1 MAPIS
6 RALGNATRVPGD
18 AKLSVMCAEAL
29 GEPLDLAGK
38 SFTLKPLVVARLF
51 AEITACL
58 IVVALPVVAALP
70 VHKYHIAPTTMAA
83 LILLAVAAAC
93 LLPSYGFITYK
104 VAVDDE
110 QGLKLLSAFK
120 KQLVEWTEITSLGL
134 KTSFG
139 WRRYVISTTG
149 ESATFP
155 IWLGNV
161 QDLVATIRS
170 RLPERGMSE
179 AARQRVFQQHPVGLV
194 MQVAKLGVTVIFI
207 ALFWYFFATLIKSAR
222 HEPLDVA
229 IILGACLVLT
239 ALMLWRIWLIASM
252 PRRVEVQNDGLHLS
266 TWFVERKPVLWA
278 ETRKVNAPPLLLP
291 DGTLLKTP
299 VGWFLLSADLESFD
313 ELQFEVDRHLAVY
326 EEPALKQFQPKASE
340 QKSPV
345 QELPRHGNRKPGG
358 SKGADTAPE
367 GPAGSTPDKGGTDQ
381 SKPKRGKR
389 KKPKS

>member
-6 RALGNATRVPGD
+6 RALGNAAGVPGD

-38 SFTLKPLVVARLF
+38 SFILKPLVVARLF

-70 VHKYHIAPTTMAA
+70 VHKYQIAPTTMAA
-83 LILLAVAAAC
+83 LILLAVGAAC
-93 LLPSYGFITYK
+93 LLPSYGFVTYK
-104 VAVDDE
+104 VSVDDDE
-110 QGLKLLSAFK
+110 GLKLLSAFK
-120 KQLVEWTEITSLGL
+120 KQLVEWNEITSLGL

-155 IWLGNV
+155 IWLSNV
-161 QDLVATIRS
+161 QELVATIRS

-194 MQVAKLGVTVIFI
+194 MQIAKLGVTVIFI
-207 ALFWYFFATLIKSAR
+207 ALFWYFFTTLIKSSR
-222 HEPLDVA
+222 QEPLDVA

-252 PRRVEVQNDGLHLS
+252 PRRVEVHNDGLQLS
-266 TWFVERKPVLWA
+266 TWFVQNRPVLWA
-278 ETRKVNAPPLLLP
+278 ETRIVNAPPLLLP

-299 VGWFLLSADLESFD
+299 GGWFLLSADLESFD
-313 ELQFEVDRHLAVY
+313 ELQYEVDRHLAVNK
-326 EEPALKQFQPKASE
+326 EPVQTQLQPKVAD
-340 QKSPV
+340 QKPSV
-345 QELPRHGNRKPGG
+345 QEMPKHGNRQQGNLKR
-358 SKGADTAPE
+358 SADAQPE
-367 GPAGSTPDKGGTDQ
+367 TRFDATSDTSEAGR
-381 SKPKRGKR
+381 KPKRSKR
-389 KKPKS
+389 KKRKS